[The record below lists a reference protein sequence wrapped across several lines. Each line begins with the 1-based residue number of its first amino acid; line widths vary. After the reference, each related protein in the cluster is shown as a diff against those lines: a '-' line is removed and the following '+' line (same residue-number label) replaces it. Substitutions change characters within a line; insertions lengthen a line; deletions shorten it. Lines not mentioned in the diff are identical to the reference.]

1 MGADDE
7 TSSMVTSLFLEYVV
21 SACFRSSPCS
31 SYLISG
37 KLCACKRTVFPE
49 NLIQGCHFIQK
60 KIIRY
65 NNRVTLFVVAATKYV
80 SNSRIPSP
88 IHCTSLCLSHRGIH
102 IYSITAQYLY
112 IHIHACYL
120 LIITDDDNGGCCLGR
135 RSCLRDMELPAVA
148 SRAV

>member
-49 NLIQGCHFIQK
+49 NLIKGCHFIQK
-60 KIIRY
+60 KNYKIQQQSYIIRRGCY
-65 NNRVTLFVVAATKYV
+65 QVCIEQ
-80 SNSRIPSP
+80 SNIITNSLYI
-88 IHCTSLCLSHRGIH
+88 SLCLSQRGIH
-102 IYSITAQYLY
+102 IYSITAQYTY
-112 IHIHACYL
+112 IHACYL
-120 LIITDDDNGGCCLGR
+120 LIITEDDNGGCCLGR